1 MKIIFKD
8 GNMQTILTLQEFVY
22 LKGNEIQIK
31 KFNEN
36 GRLPTNQLKAILTR
50 YEEEYEKVESEG
62 RGKDRIFILI
72 NKRAEPIKLTHA
84 KKGNRTTKSPMVD
97 PLMALVVMGMIEH
110 NHNYKGCFHYPVS
123 KIMDEYQIANQRFC
137 YHRSG
142 KNLNYHLIELEEKA
156 NIHKN
161 VSTDVL
167 RNLHSSFSSAIFGVF
182 RKLEKMKL
190 AKWYKLPYALYYKTE
205 VKQTSGGNALE
216 VDGEVEVETIK
227 EWRAPLD
234 IEIAKEI
241 DDKVKLLEEK
251 LGMNYWT
258 AKNSHHPNAEQFM
271 QKYKKIHAFYNIRYK
286 YDAYCAYLTKTETKI
301 CENIELPNTPEQAKL
316 IFDIVAKQYNLKLAE
331 GRQEK
336 VDGFGAALC
345 EVKQAKLNGV
355 YLDNTE
361 TVYDYM
367 IDGYDLQESPT
378 NEK

>member
-1 MKIIFKD
+1 MKTIFKD
-8 GNMQTILTLQEFVY
+8 GNMQNILTLQEFVH
-22 LKGNEIQIK
+22 LKGTENQIK
-31 KFNEN
+31 KFNDN

-50 YEEEYEKVESEG
+50 YEEEYEKVDSEG
-62 RGKDRIFILI
+62 RGQNKIFILS
-72 NKRAEPIKLTHA
+72 NKRAEPIKIAHVG
-84 KKGNRTTKSPMVD
+84 KGTNTKSPMVD
-97 PLMALVVMGMIEH
+97 PLMTLVVMGMIEH

-137 YHRSG
+137 YYRSG
-142 KNLNYHLIELEEKA
+142 RNLNHHLIELEEKA

-205 VKQTSGGNALE
+205 VKQTSEGTALE
-216 VDGEVEVETIK
+216 IDGEVEVETIE

-258 AKNSHHPNAEQFM
+258 AKNSHHLSAQQFI
-271 QKYKKIHAFYNIRYK
+271 QEYKKIHAFYSIRYK

-301 CENIELPNTPEQAKL
+301 REIIELPNTPEQAKL

-331 GRQEK
+331 GRQKK

-345 EVKQAKLNGV
+345 EVKQAKLNGA

-367 IDGYDLQESPT
+367 IDGYDLQESPN